1 MGQMQ
6 DKTTAAEYLAWEQTQ
21 PDKHEFY
28 RGEIFAMVGVSRAHA
43 EVARNMLSTL
53 HLALR
58 GKPCRAYG
66 SDVKVRVE
74 AVDAYYYPDVL
85 VTCSPKDLS
94 ADQVMSEPRV
104 LVEVL
109 SPSTATYD
117 RGLKFAAYRQ
127 LPSLEQYLLIDPTE
141 LTVESY
147 QRTEGGSHG
156 GTGGG
161 AWLLRDVP
169 RGGELAMPALG
180 LRLSWAD
187 VFRYVDPLVAE
198 GD

>member
-1 MGQMQ
+1 
-6 DKTTAAEYLAWEQTQ
+6 
-21 PDKHEFY
+21 
-28 RGEIFAMVGVSRAHA
+28 
-43 EVARNMLSTL
+43 MLSTL
-53 HLALR
+53 HQALR

-109 SPSTATYD
+109 SPSTASYD

-127 LPSLEQYLLIDPTE
+127 LPSLEQYLLIDPAE

-147 QRTEGGSHG
+147 QRTEGGNHG

-169 RGGELAMPALG
+169 RGGEIAMPALG

>member
-43 EVARNMLSTL
+43 EVAANVLQALRNL
-53 HLALR
+53 LR

-127 LPSLEQYLLIDPTE
+127 LPSLEQYLLIDPAE

>member
-43 EVARNMLSTL
+43 EVAANVLQALRNL
-53 HLALR
+53 LR

-109 SPSTATYD
+109 SPSTASYD

-127 LPSLEQYLLIDPTE
+127 LPSLEQYLLIDPAE

-169 RGGELAMPALG
+169 RGGELAMPVLG

>member
-1 MGQMQ
+1 MGQPQ
-6 DKTTAAEYLAWEQTQ
+6 HKTTAAEYLAWEQTQ

-43 EVARNMLSTL
+43 EVAANVLQALRNL
-53 HLALR
+53 LR

-109 SPSTATYD
+109 SPSTASYD

-127 LPSLEQYLLIDPTE
+127 LPSLEQYLLIDPAE

-169 RGGELAMPALG
+169 RGGELAMPVLG